1 MSVGVGIT
9 NPLTSSGPTVTAPG
23 VLPTSTNTV
32 WSTPMRDL
40 GAHIRC
46 SSITTLQD
54 SHIEGQLHQSKHVIT
69 TAIAGSGA
77 GSPPTT
83 IPAANIYGGIVY
95 LNAGSSTN
103 NYQFDTVANILA
115 AFPSMHNNDFVDLY
129 IFNQGTE
136 MANIHAAAS
145 ESFLFQGYLT
155 IAPNNLAHII
165 MNVQNVTAINGVS
178 PNIVF
183 IGSAI
188 FQYASTVYS
197 ISPMQQAGIEGGSM
211 NGNPPSVQQG
221 TQSTI
226 TAEELVGQFVQIT
239 GGPTAAFS
247 LATDTATNIINAIPG
262 VQPSSRFICRVLN
275 TTGETAT
282 ITAGSG
288 VTITTNTATIAAND
302 YADLFIVITGTS
314 SSIAGPSVSVYVM

>member
-23 VLPTSTNTV
+23 TLPTSTNTV

-129 IFNQGTE
+129 IFNQGTN

-145 ESFLFQGYLT
+145 GESFSFQGYLT
-155 IAPNNLAHII
+155 IAPDNLAHII

-183 IGSAI
+183 IGSAQ
-188 FQYASTVYS
+188 FLYS
-197 ISPMQQAGIEGGSM
+197 NSPPALVNAGISGGSTF
-211 NGNPPSVQQG
+211 G
-221 TQSTI
+221 TPSTI
-226 TAEELVGQFVQIT
+226 TGTEGAIITAENLVSQFVEIT
-239 GGPTAAFS
+239 GSPTAGFN
-247 LATDTATNIINAIPG
+247 LITDSAMNIIAAIPN
-262 VQPSSRFICRVLN
+262 VQVNNRFTCRVWN
-275 TTGETAT
+275 QSGETAT
-282 ITAGSG
+282 ISSGGS
-288 VTITTNTATIAAND
+288 VTLTPASPTIATGD
-302 YADLFIVITGTS
+302 YADFVIVITDTESGEQAVT
-314 SSIAGPSVSVYVM
+314 IYVM

>member
-54 SHIEGQLHQSKHVIT
+54 SHIEGQLHQSKQVIT
-69 TAIAGSGA
+69 TQIVGGA
-77 GSPPTT
+77 STSSAVT

-129 IFNQGTE
+129 LWNQGFTSAIINGGVTGE
-136 MANIHAAAS
+136 DFLNGQITVGPANV
-145 ESFLFQGYLT
+145 
-155 IAPNNLAHII
+155 AHVI
-165 MNVQNVTAINGVS
+165 MNVHNVTAINGATPS
-178 PNIVF
+178 ITF
-183 IGSAI
+183 IASAI
-188 FQYASTVYS
+188 TQFTAS
-197 ISPMQQAGIEGGSM
+197 PGFLEMQEITGGSV
-211 NGNPPSVQQG
+211 NGGPVTLTAG
-221 TQSTI
+221 TSTTI
-226 TAEELVGQFVQIT
+226 TAADLINQFVQIT
-239 GGPTAAFS
+239 GAPGAAYS
-247 LATDTATNIINAIPG
+247 LATDTADNILAALPG
-262 VQPSSRFICRVLN
+262 AQAGARFTCRVWN
-275 TTGETAT
+275 NATGETCT
-282 ITAGSG
+282 ITAGTG
-288 VTITTNTATIAAND
+288 VALSPASPTIATGD
-302 YADLFIVITGTS
+302 YADFVIVITNSTS
-314 SSIAGPSVSVYVM
+314 TNGSLGVSIYVM